1 MNKTIVSDDI
11 KKTTAVCLDDVKAI
25 LQEVWTTMDKVL
37 KPHVFI
43 KDMNGFAAMNE
54 VYATYFNSNPPA
66 RSLVQPAKLQKD
78 ALIEIEVIAV
88 VE

>member
-1 MNKTIVSDDI
+1 
-11 KKTTAVCLDDVKAI
+11 
-25 LQEVWTTMDKVL
+25 MDKVI
-37 KPHVFI
+37 KPLVFI

-54 VYATYFNSNPPA
+54 VYATYFNSNPPG
-66 RSLVQPAKLQKD
+66 RSLVQPTKLQKD